1 MADPA
6 RTQRRLNTLPQTGT
20 RLPFST
26 RLLLSG
32 RASLL
37 AIALLVAV
45 AGGAIFLLN
54 SHTPLSAA
62 FLPVNFAKGVPTA
75 ATANAANAAN
85 RAAAGQLD
93 PEAVLQKTL
102 AEIRHQRMDNA
113 LTEIDKVIGAYPNF
127 RLAHLI
133 KGDLLMAR
141 AHPIK
146 SIGNASEAPQE
157 QLDDLREEARAR
169 LARQLSERPKNQV
182 PRYLVQMPP
191 EQRYALVVDTAKS
204 TLYVYENKDGEAR
217 YVADYYASIGKNGM
231 DKFREGDNK
240 TPLGVYHVT
249 GSISREQLNQRYGKL
264 AGEYGVGALPINF
277 PNEWD
282 KRGGRNGSGIWL
294 HGVPFD
300 TYSRPP
306 RASNG
311 CVALTNE
318 DFMAVSATAQVGVTP
333 VIIANSIEW
342 TSPEGARAV
351 REELSQA
358 VESWRRDWES
368 LNTPNYLKH
377 YSPTKF
383 STGSQNYQA
392 WVEHKQRVN
401 AGKTWIKVKVDN
413 VSMFFY
419 PGATDLAVVT
429 FDQDYNSSNLV
440 GQSKKR
446 QYWMKEPGGW
456 KIVYEGMS

>member
-1 MADPA
+1 MAHPA
-6 RTQRRLNTLPQTGT
+6 RAQRRLTALAPFNTKP
-20 RLPFST
+20 RLG
-26 RLLLSG
+26 G

-37 AIALLVAV
+37 AILLLVV
-45 AGGAIFLLN
+45 AGGGAFFLN
-54 SHTPLSAA
+54 GSSRLSAA
-62 FLPVNFAKGVPTA
+62 FLPVNFASGGTA
-75 ATANAANAAN
+75 AGNAGGAPITSSAN
-85 RAAAGQLD
+85 RAATGGLD
-93 PEAVLQKTL
+93 PESVLQKTL
-102 AEIRHQRMDNA
+102 AQIKQQRMDNA
-113 LTEIDKVIGAYPNF
+113 LTEIDRVIGAYPNF

-133 KGDLLMAR
+133 KGDILLAR
-141 AHPIK
+141 AHPINTV
-146 SIGNASEAPQE
+146 GNVSDAPQE
-157 QLDDLREEARAR
+157 LLDDLRDEARAR
-169 LARQLSERPKNQV
+169 MARLTSEKPKDQV

-217 YVADYYASIGKNGM
+217 YVADYYATIGKNGM

-249 GSISREQLNQRYGKL
+249 GNISREQLNQRYGKL
-264 AGEYGVGALPINF
+264 AGQYGVGALPISY

-318 DFMAVSATAQVGVTP
+318 DFMAVAANAQVGVTP
-333 VIIANSIEW
+333 VIIANGVDWVSADD
-342 TSPEGARAV
+342 ARAL
-351 REELSQA
+351 RQELAQA
-358 VESWRRDWES
+358 VENWRRDWES

-377 YSPTKF
+377 YSPAKF
-383 STGSQNYQA
+383 SSGSQNYQA
-392 WVEHKQRVN
+392 WSEHKHRVN
-401 AGKTWIKVKVDN
+401 AGKTWLKVKMEN

-419 PGATDLAVVT
+419 PGAADLAVVT
-429 FDQDYNSSNLV
+429 FDQDYNSSNLA
-440 GQSKKR
+440 GQSRKR

-456 KIVYEGMS
+456 KIVYEGIG

>member
-6 RTQRRLNTLPQTGT
+6 RAQRRLGT
-20 RLPFST
+20 PALFNATKPRLG
-26 RLLLSG
+26 G

-37 AIALLVAV
+37 AIVLLLA
-45 AGGAIFLLN
+45 AGGAAFLLN
-54 SHTPLSAA
+54 GSSRLSAA
-62 FLPVNFAKGVPTA
+62 FLPVNYATKGGSVSNTSAPVVSSA
-75 ATANAANAAN
+75 HRSATGA
-85 RAAAGQLD
+85 LD
-93 PEAVLQKTL
+93 PETVLQKTL
-102 AEIRHQRMDNA
+102 AEIQNQRMDNA
-113 LTEIDKVIGAYPNF
+113 LAEIDRVIGAYPNF

-133 KGDLLMAR
+133 KGDILLAR
-141 AHPIK
+141 AHPINTV
-146 SIGNASEAPQE
+146 GNASDAPQE
-157 QLDDLREEARAR
+157 MLDDLRDEARAR
-169 LARQLSERPKNQV
+169 MARLQRERPKDQV

-191 EQRYALVVDTAKS
+191 EQRYALVVDTSKS
-204 TLYVYENKDGEAR
+204 TLYVYENKGGEAR
-217 YVADYYASIGKNGM
+217 YVADYYATIGKSGM

-264 AGEYGVGALPINF
+264 AGEYGVGALPINY

-282 KRGGRNGSGIWL
+282 KRSGRNGSGIWL

-306 RASNG
+306 RASPG

-318 DFMAVSATAQVGVTP
+318 DFLAVSANAQIGVTP
-333 VIIANSIEW
+333 VIIANGIEW
-342 TSPEGARAV
+342 TSPEAARTL

-377 YSPTKF
+377 YSPAKF

-392 WVEHKQRVN
+392 WAEHKQRVN

-413 VSMFFY
+413 VSLFFY
-419 PGATDLAVVT
+419 PGAADLAVVT
-429 FDQDYNSSNLV
+429 FDQDYNSSNLA

-456 KIVYEGMS
+456 KIVYEGMG